1 MSRLLVPTGALVAL
15 CVGLLTVQS
24 GPASADVPTADAPA
38 AGAQIAIKTINGSG
52 CPAGTADATVSPDN
66 STLTVK
72 YSAYTAQAGGGA
84 ASPDARKNCQ
94 LVLDVKAPASYT
106 YALFGLDHRGH
117 ASLRA
122 GATATVESDY
132 YFQGTTDDVFQSHSL
147 TGPYQ
152 DDWAFSDSVPE
163 DRLVW
168 APCGSQ
174 RYLNVNTS
182 LQVSAG
188 ADDRAS
194 VVTMGSTDVPGA
206 SYRLIWKRC

>member
-1 MSRLLVPTGALVAL
+1 MSRLLTTSGALTAL
-15 CVGLLTVQS
+15 CLGLLSVQS
-24 GPASADVPTADAPA
+24 GSAAADAPA
-38 AGAQIAIKTINGSG
+38 EGAQVVIKTINGSG
-52 CPAGTADATVSPDN
+52 CPVGTAGATVSPDN

-72 YSAYTAQAGGGA
+72 YDAYTAQAGGNAG
-84 ASPDARKNCQ
+84 PTDARKNCQ

-117 ASLRA
+117 ASLPA
-122 GATATVESDY
+122 GATATIKSDY

-147 TGPYQ
+147 TGPYE
-152 DDWAFSDSVPE
+152 DDWAVSDSVP
-163 DRLVW
+163 DNRLVW

-182 LQVSAG
+182 LRVSAG
-188 ADDRAS
+188 SGNSAS
-194 VVTMGSTDVPGA
+194 VVAMGSTDVPGT